1 MGPPGEGPA
10 AKRARTGA
18 KGKGK
23 AAAAAAGVRS
33 EEDAAALS
41 ACTSAVRALPSAAR
55 LAACATPQ
63 ALAALKKALEA
74 ALTKARQ
81 VGASRA
87 FSHRH
92 GYAIDGRWARDGRA
106 ADVE

>member
-81 VGASRA
+81 VGAEGA
-87 FSHRH
+87 QLPQ
-92 GYAIDGRWARDGRA
+92 GRCVYHLTD
-106 ADVE
+106 